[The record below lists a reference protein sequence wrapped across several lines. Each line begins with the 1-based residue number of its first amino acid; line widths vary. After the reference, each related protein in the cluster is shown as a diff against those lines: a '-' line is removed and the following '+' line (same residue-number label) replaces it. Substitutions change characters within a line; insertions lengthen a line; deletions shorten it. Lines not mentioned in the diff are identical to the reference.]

1 MTQYLQE
8 CAETQTFL
16 TSDNIMNIPLEK
28 VVVIIIIVIIIIKFL

>member
-16 TSDNIMNIPLEK
+16 TSDNINIPLEI
-28 VVVIIIIVIIIIKFL
+28 VVVIFIIVIIVIKFF